1 MIDMLLDLTTSPSG
15 WWLVAIPILF
25 LPLVYFLRRRRFG
38 GLLATAV
45 CLGLAVLAWSL
56 PEGQFIPFL
65 GQTSQFNALSAYVIL
80 LLSVATACL
89 FFVSVNVSQG
99 WSFYPFGLLILVCFF
114 TAVTNQHLGLVALVL
129 EIGVLLSVFIIQGGR
144 VGSTRAALRFLVMMT
159 LAVPLFL
166 LAAWQFDRGS
176 ISLGN
181 TVALLAGAG
190 FSLWLGIAPL
200 HGWVSSIAS
209 EAKSGIAAFIIIAF
223 PSLAIVTLLQLLS
236 QAPWLLDIP
245 SLTDVMVTAGLF
257 TAIVGGLFASTQRA
271 FGPLMGYA
279 ALFDTGLSVTALGLG
294 AAQGYSVVMVA
305 LLVRILALVLIAAA
319 TSAIENKTGGNQF
332 QQMSGIAAQLPIP
345 TIGLM
350 VGGLTLA
357 GAPFTVGFVARWLLL
372 QSAVNVD
379 AQWPLLI
386 LLGGIGV
393 AVGYIRG
400 LQAMVKPLS
409 EEETAAVQIWPLNVL
424 IGGLVVISLGLS
436 LFPNFFLDMA
446 SALAQSLSL

>member
-1 MIDMLLDLTTSPSG
+1 MLVNLTESPSG

-25 LPLVYFLRRRRFG
+25 LLPVYLLRRRRFG
-38 GLLATAV
+38 GLLAVAI
-45 CLGLAVLAWSL
+45 CLGLAALAWSL

-65 GQTSQFNALSAYVIL
+65 GQISRFNAISAYIIL
-80 LLSVATACL
+80 LLSLATASL

-99 WSFYPFGLLILVCFF
+99 WSFYPFGLLILACIF
-114 TAVTNQHLGLVALVL
+114 TAITSQHLGLAALVV
-129 EIGVLLSVFIIQGGR
+129 EIAVLLSVFIIQGGR

-176 ISLGN
+176 VSLGN

-209 EAKSGIAAFIIIAF
+209 EAKPGIAAFIMIVF
-223 PSLAIVTLLQLLS
+223 PSLAIVTLIQLLS
-236 QAPWLLDIP
+236 RAPWLLEIP
-245 SLTDVMVTAGLF
+245 SLTDVMVAAGLF

-294 AAQGYSVVMVA
+294 AAHGYSVLMIS

-319 TSAIENKTGGNQF
+319 TSAIESKTGGNQF
-332 QQMSGIAAQLPIP
+332 QQMRGIAAQLPIP

-357 GAPFTVGFVARWLLL
+357 GAPFTIGFVARWLLL
-372 QSAVNVD
+372 QSAVNIN

-400 LQAMVKPLS
+400 LQAMVKPIS
-409 EEETAAVQIWPLNVL
+409 EMETLAVQIWPLNAIIGSLVL
-424 IGGLVVISLGLS
+424 ISLGLS

-446 SALAQSLSL
+446 SALVQSLL